1 MSIRNYSQE
10 TVMSDREVMEKELI
24 ILGLR
29 PTLLDKLSNSV
40 IVQLFE
46 LIGWAAPAFYEDKQ
60 TGEQNDR
67 AES

>member
-1 MSIRNYSQE
+1 
-10 TVMSDREVMEKELI
+10 MEKELI

-29 PTLLDKLSNSV
+29 PTLLEKLNNSV

-46 LIGWAAPAFYEDKQ
+46 LIGWAAPIFYEKKQ
-60 TGEQNDR
+60 KGEQNGR